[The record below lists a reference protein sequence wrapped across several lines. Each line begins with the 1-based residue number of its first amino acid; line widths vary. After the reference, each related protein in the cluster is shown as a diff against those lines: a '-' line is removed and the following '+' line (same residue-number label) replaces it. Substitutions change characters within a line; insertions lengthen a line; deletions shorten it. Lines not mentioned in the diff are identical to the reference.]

1 MRILLVKTS
10 SMGDVIHNLPVV
22 SDIVTRFPDAK
33 IDWVVEESFIDI
45 PVLHPGVSAVIP
57 VAWRRWRK
65 SLFSSKTWA
74 EIRAFR
80 RALSAENYDYV
91 IDTQGLVKSAIIT
104 QLAHGQRCGFDAA
117 SAREGWSALVYQHK
131 YTVPKALHA
140 VQRNR
145 ALVAQALHIETSD
158 GLNYG
163 LNVSDNRQ
171 SSASSAVL
179 LTATSRDDK
188 LWPETD
194 WIALGQHLATRG
206 LQCLLPGGNALEIAR
221 ATRLAQSIPNAL
233 ALPAQ
238 GLSTLAKTISSAAV
252 VVGVDTGLVHLAA
265 ALGRPT
271 LAIYCASDPAL
282 TGVLAA
288 TPFNNLGERAKAP
301 TVAEVIAATENLL
314 AVAR

>member
-22 SDIVTRFPDAK
+22 SDIVARFPDAK
-33 IDWVVEESFIDI
+33 IDWVVEENFADI
-45 PVLHPGVSAVIP
+45 PALHPGVRTVIP

-65 SLFSSKTWA
+65 SLFSSKTWI
-74 EIRAFR
+74 EIAAFK
-80 RALSAENYDYV
+80 RALSAENYDYI

-117 SAREGWSALVYQHK
+117 SARERWSALVYQQK
-131 YTVPKALHA
+131 YAVPTAQHA
-140 VQRNR
+140 VKRNR
-145 ALVAQALHIETSD
+145 ALVAQVLRVETS
-158 GLNYG
+158 GRLNYG
-163 LNVSDNRQ
+163 LNVSHAMQ
-171 SSASSAVL
+171 AGASSAVL

-194 WIALGQHLATRG
+194 WTALGQHLAKQG
-206 LQCLLPGGNALEIAR
+206 LQCLLPGGNVLELAR
-221 ATRLAQSIPNAL
+221 ATRLAQSIPNAI

-238 GLSTLAKTISSAAV
+238 GLSALAKTISSAAV

-288 TPFNNLGERAKAP
+288 TPFSNLGEKAKAP
-301 TVAEVIAATENLL
+301 TVAEVIAATDNLL
-314 AVAR
+314 AVAH